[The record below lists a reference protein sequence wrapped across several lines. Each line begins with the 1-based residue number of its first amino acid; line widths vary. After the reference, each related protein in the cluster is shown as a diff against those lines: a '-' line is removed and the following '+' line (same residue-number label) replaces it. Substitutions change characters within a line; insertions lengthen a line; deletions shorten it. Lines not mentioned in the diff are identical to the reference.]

1 MELLFR
7 YLLFLLVK
15 HWVQIGFPQTLMIP
29 GDFLLIHKVRQAM
42 IMLSTSC
49 ESSKQWLMKMQM
61 DKTYILIYDGHGSH
75 VRGQFLDH
83 CLQNKIHPLLLF
95 PCMCIYCSHSMLVFL
110 VLSKRPCQIN
120 LIGLCRLKF
129 TRYKSTNSLN
139 LIIMQEIGIDK
150 A

>member
-83 CLQNKIHPLLLF
+83 CLQNKIHPLYSFHACAFTAATQCWYFWSCQKGHAKLTWLDCADSNSQDTKARIHWILL
-95 PCMCIYCSHSMLVFL
+95 
-110 VLSKRPCQIN
+110 
-120 LIGLCRLKF
+120 
-129 TRYKSTNSLN
+129 
-139 LIIMQEIGIDK
+139 
-150 A
+150 